1 MVRRIRADV
10 CRIPATFTASSNLP
24 ISAGLGSSAAYSTC
38 VASALLIAHKHLSL
52 PSQPSTPVSTT
63 VAAAVDD
70 DDDSGPHF
78 SPRDTDL
85 VDGWAFLAEKVL
97 HGNPSGIDNAVSV
110 RGGAVAFT
118 RSVGGKK
125 GGLEGLH
132 GFSSIRLLLT
142 NTLVPRDTKSLVA
155 GVAAK
160 RLAEPSVVDPILDSI
175 QAISDEAKGLL
186 GGTTHVDRSHLVSR
200 LEVSWLAIQRL
211 SCAGQ
216 SEIGCARAYDLLAE
230 LDSGQSRS
238 PCHARCLPPESGDDR
253 RCDRC

>member
-1 MVRRIRADV
+1 MVRRLRADTYRV
-10 CRIPATFTASSNLP
+10 SATFTASSNLP
-24 ISAGLGSSAAYSTC
+24 IGAGLGSSAAYSTC

-52 PSQPSTPVSTT
+52 PSQPGTPVST
-63 VAAAVDD
+63 AAH
-70 DDDSGPHF
+70 DDSGPHF
-78 SPRDTDL
+78 SPRDT

-118 RSVGGKK
+118 RSVGGRK

-160 RLAEPSVVDPILDSI
+160 RLAEPSVVDPVLDSI

-200 LEVSWLAIQRL
+200 LEVSLL
-211 SCAGQ
+211 SG
-216 SEIGCARAYDLLAE
+216 
-230 LDSGQSRS
+230 
-238 PCHARCLPPESGDDR
+238 
-253 RCDRC
+253 